1 MSGADFLRLGGY
13 FVDFIATVA
22 GPVIFLGWL
31 TWRMSHES

>member
-13 FVDFIATVA
+13 FLEFAGSVA
-22 GPVIFLGWL
+22 LPVIFLGWL